1 MLSSVRQLSNSLK
14 HEDEYWK
21 RPPHMQQMIMLINY
35 HYHSPH
41 KSPDSLR
48 FLFYS
53 FSGLTLPSWNR
64 VPIFFPSVCIVCCSL
79 SPMKQLSN
87 NYYRTPTKRNGP
99 SGENILDLESTT
111 YKFFFIEFKLSVI
124 WSYIETHYSG
134 NKLILIL
141 FFHYIEILKSSVYS
155 NLSLVEA
162 QHSCSLSRG
171 CRVFFISNLKIEKNQ
186 HMLILVA

>member
-1 MLSSVRQLSNSLK
+1 MKASTTHATDDNADQLSL
-14 HEDEYWK
+14 
-21 RPPHMQQMIMLINY
+21 P
-35 HYHSPH
+35 SPH
-41 KSPDSLR
+41 KAPDSLR

-79 SPMKQLSN
+79 FPMKQLSN

-111 YKFFFIEFKLSVI
+111 YKFFFIQFKLSVR
-124 WSYIETHYSG
+124 
-134 NKLILIL
+134 LIIVATRWFW
-141 FFHYIEILKSSVYS
+141 FFCHYIEILKSSVYS
-155 NLSLVEA
+155 NLNWRLVEA

-171 CRVFFISNLKIEKNQ
+171 CRVFFISNLKIEKKTST
-186 HMLILVA
+186 HVDTCD

>member
-41 KSPDSLR
+41 KAPDSLR
-48 FLFYS
+48 LLFYS
-53 FSGLTLPSWNR
+53 FSGLTLPYWNR
-64 VPIFFPSVCIVCCSL
+64 VFFPSVCIVCCSL

-99 SGENILDLESTT
+99 SDENILDLESTT
-111 YKFFFIEFKLSVI
+111 HKFFFIQFKLSVR
-124 WSYIETHYSG
+124 
-134 NKLILIL
+134 LIIVATRWFW
-141 FFHYIEILKSSVYS
+141 FFCHYIEILKSSVYS

-171 CRVFFISNLKIEKNQ
+171 CRVFFIPNLEIEKTST
-186 HMLILVA
+186 HVDTCD